1 MREKIELISFASDNN
16 SGVHPT
22 IFEAIGKSNQGHY
35 VGYGE
40 DPFTKRAE
48 QAFQEIFGTQSRTFF
63 ALTGTGANVIGL
75 QLIVQPWQSIF
86 CSDNSHINVDECGAP
101 ERFAQTKLVAEP
113 NRSGKIMPEQ
123 FGHHLVHRGFEHH
136 VQPGAI
142 SLTQAT
148 ELGSV
153 YTLDELTKWKNFARK
168 ESLLIHMDGA
178 RFANALDF
186 LKCSPAELVEAGG
199 VDVLSF
205 GGTKN
210 GMMMGEALV
219 VLNPLLQDRVPYV
232 RKQSAQ
238 LLSKM
243 RYVGA
248 QFEAYLK
255 EDLWL
260 RLASHSNE
268 MAKKLEDGLRELGF
282 EIPYS
287 VETNAV
293 FANFPQELTQSMWD
307 AGYYFYVWD
316 EQKSVIR
323 LMTSFDTNPQDIDS
337 FLQKVRDLS
346 GN

>member
-1 MREKIELISFASDNN
+1 MISFASDNN
-16 SGVHPT
+16 SGVHPA
-22 IFEAIGKSNQGHY
+22 IFEAIEKSNQGHY

-40 DPFTKRAE
+40 DPFTKDAE
-48 QAFQEIFGTQSRTFF
+48 EAFQSIFGSHTRTFF

-101 ERFAQTKLVAEP
+101 ERFAQAKLVAES
-113 NRSGKIMPEQ
+113 NQLGKISPEQ

-153 YTLDELTKWKNFARK
+153 YSLEELAEWKSFARK
-168 ESLLIHMDGA
+168 EGLMIHMDGA

-186 LKCSPAELVEAGG
+186 LKYSPAELVEAGG

-210 GMMMGEALV
+210 GMMMGEAVV
-219 VLNPLLQDRVPYV
+219 VLNPLLQERVPYV

-255 EDLWL
+255 DDLWL
-260 RLASHSNE
+260 KLAGHSNE
-268 MAKKLEDGLRELGF
+268 MARKLEEGLKGLGF
-282 EIPYS
+282 KIPYP

-293 FANFPQELTQSMWD
+293 FAHFPPDLTQSLWE

-316 EQKSVIR
+316 EQKSIIR

-346 GN
+346 AN